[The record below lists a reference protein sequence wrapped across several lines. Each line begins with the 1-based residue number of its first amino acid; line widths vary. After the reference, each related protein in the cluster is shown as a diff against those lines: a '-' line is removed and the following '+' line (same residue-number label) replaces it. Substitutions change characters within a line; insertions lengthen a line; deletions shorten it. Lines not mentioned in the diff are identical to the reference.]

1 MDICKIHLWAIK
13 ETGFTCVDEMLY
25 PENHRYLNDL
35 LGYVTVG
42 TRSVENQQH
51 RLTAS
56 GLNIQ
61 VGMINPT
68 SGSLSV
74 MMNFIDVAQCKHTFF
89 I

>member
-42 TRSVENQQH
+42 ARSV
-51 RLTAS
+51 
-56 GLNIQ
+56 
-61 VGMINPT
+61 
-68 SGSLSV
+68 
-74 MMNFIDVAQCKHTFF
+74 
-89 I
+89 